1 MTVFP
6 FAMNLSQLFDRSVQ
20 MYPDHLA
27 VQCGADK
34 RLTYRELDGRV
45 GALAHWFR
53 VDLGLQPGDRLMLAM
68 KNCPEYMEGL
78 LAAWRAGL
86 CVVPVNSKLHPKE
99 IAGMAE
105 DAGAAVC
112 LSQGSLAVELR
123 NHSAAP
129 AQLDIIDVDS
139 ARYRGALEAPYLP
152 VIGGR
157 EEDVAWLFFTSGTTG
172 RAKGVMITHAN
183 MVSMALN
190 FFADVQDVAPGDALI
205 HVAPLSHGSGLYS
218 IPYWIKGGVQVLP
231 ASGGFDEPELFSLL
245 ATHAR
250 ASLFAS
256 PTIVQRMV
264 RFANEHGAQAS
275 GLRSLLVGG
284 APFYVEDI
292 KAAVRCFGPKVAQV
306 YGQGESPMTIS
317 SISAQQIGAAV
328 DAGDSQLLGSVGF
341 PMTSM
346 QVAVVDGEG
355 KPVVAGALGE
365 VIVRGPSVMAGYWNN
380 PQATASTIVDG
391 ALRTGDVGLIDER
404 GLLHLKDRSK
414 DVIISGGTNI
424 YPREVEEVL
433 LTHPAVAEVSVVGV
447 ADPEWGES
455 VVAFIVKRPAAE
467 VADDELDAH
476 CLCAI
481 ARFKRPKRY
490 IYVPELPKN
499 GTGKV
504 LKRELQHRIRTLE

>member
-1 MTVFP
+1 
-6 FAMNLSQLFDRSVQ
+6 MNLSQLFQRSVQ
-20 MYPDHLA
+20 MYPDRTA
-27 VQCGADK
+27 VRCGDDM

-45 GALAHWFR
+45 GALARWFR
-53 VDLGLQPGDRLMLAM
+53 ADLGLQPGDRLMLAM
-68 KNCPEYMEGL
+68 KNCPEYIEGL
-78 LAAWRAGL
+78 LASWRAGL
-86 CVVPVNSKLHPKE
+86 CVVPVNSKLHPRE

-105 DAGAAVC
+105 DAGAATC
-112 LSQGSLAVELR
+112 LSHGPLAADLR
-123 NHSAAP
+123 AHSAAH
-129 AQLDIIDVDS
+129 AQFDVINVDS
-139 ARYRGALEAPYLP
+139 ARYRSALGSPYLP
-152 VIGGR
+152 AGAGS

-172 RAKGVMITHAN
+172 RSKGVMITHAN

-190 FFADVQDVAPGDALI
+190 FLADVQDVAPGDALI

-218 IPYWIKGGVQVLP
+218 IPYWIKGGMQVLP
-231 ASGGFDEPELFSLL
+231 ASGGFDEAELFSLL
-245 ATHAR
+245 DTHVR

-264 RFANEHGAQAS
+264 RFASEHTAQAS
-275 GLRSLLVGG
+275 GLRSLVVGG

-292 KAAVRCFGPKVAQV
+292 KEAVRCFGPRVAQV

-328 DAGDSQLLGSVGF
+328 TRGDSQLLGSVGF

-346 QVAVVDGEG
+346 NVTVVDGDG
-355 KPVVAGALGE
+355 KPVAAGELGE

-380 PQATASTIVDG
+380 PEATAATIVDG
-391 ALRTGDVGLIDER
+391 ALRTGDIGLIDER
-404 GLLHLKDRSK
+404 GLLHLRDRSK

-433 LTHPAVAEVSVVGV
+433 LTHPAVAEVSVVGA

-455 VVAFIVKRPAAE
+455 VVAFIVKRPSFD
-467 VADDELDAH
+467 VADADLDAH
-476 CLCAI
+476 CLSAI

-504 LKRELQHRIRTLE
+504 LKRELQHRIGTLE